1 MNIHKLSTT
10 NTPLLVA
17 LAAYKCVQG
26 SSVHMEDFMSV
37 GTESGAC
44 WQPTRLAALSKAF
57 KLLNPRYIEI

>member
-17 LAAYKCVQG
+17 LATYKCVQG
-26 SSVHMEDFMSV
+26 SSVQTEDFMSV
-37 GTESGAC
+37 GNESGAC

-57 KLLNPRYIEI
+57 KLLNSRCIEI